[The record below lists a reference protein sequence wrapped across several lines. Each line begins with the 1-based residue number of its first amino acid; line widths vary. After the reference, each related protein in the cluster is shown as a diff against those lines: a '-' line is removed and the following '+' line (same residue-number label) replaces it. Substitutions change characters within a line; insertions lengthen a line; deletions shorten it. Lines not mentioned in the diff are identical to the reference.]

1 MRNMLFA
8 VIIAVFSAMCASCE
22 SPEPD
27 ARWISVDHPECDEY
41 NTWIEFSKD
50 LELDKVPGSAL
61 THIAADSK
69 YWLWVNGRMAV
80 FEGGLKRGPDP
91 LSSYYDV
98 IDLAPYL
105 KTGENNMKILLWHF
119 GKDGFSHKDSGK
131 SGLIVKSEDLGLA
144 SDSSWLSRY
153 MPEYQEATDPEPNY
167 RLSEANLR
175 YDSRIAGKGEWKA
188 SVELGK
194 WGDEPWGRLVERP
207 IPFWKDYGIT
217 NVSFTQNLDDA
228 GNIVLSARLP
238 YNMHLTPVIDVT
250 DVNEGTCIKM
260 ETNHIKGG
268 SEYCIRAEY
277 ITSAGRQQYES
288 LGWMNGEELRI
299 IYPADAEIT
308 IHSIG
313 YRETGFGCERE
324 GSFTCSD
331 ETINMF
337 WEKAMR
343 TLYVNMRDTY
353 FDCPDRERAQWWG
366 DVTILTG
373 QSYYQLSPEAN
384 SLAYKAIHELVNWQ
398 SEDGTLYSPVPAGS
412 WHNELPAQML
422 ASISTY
428 GFWYYYLHTGDA
440 ETMADV
446 YPAMKRY
453 LALWTL
459 DEDGLTAFRKGGWSW
474 GDWGYDID
482 MRLLLAAWHYLAL
495 ESASNI
501 AELIGQ
507 VEDIPEYRRLQDS
520 IAKAYNKCWN
530 GKEYRHP
537 SYDGATDD
545 RVNAMAIITGIAD
558 NSKYDALF
566 EHFKEH
572 EHASP
577 YMEKYVLEALVKTG
591 HGAYALDRFKK
602 RFGPM
607 ISDPVYTTLFES
619 WEIGGYGGGSTNH
632 AWSGGML
639 TVIAENICG
648 LRPLVP
654 CWKEFEV
661 CPNPVIPECDITIP
675 SVAGKIKSAFKT
687 DGDSFVLNLTVPKG
701 TKASVRI
708 PEGYSEIL
716 VNGKT
721 FDSSKKLK
729 SGSYEFRCTK

>member
-1 MRNMLFA
+1 MLFA

-131 SGLIVKSEDLGLA
+131 SGLIVKSSDLGLA

-268 SEYCIRAEY
+268 S
-277 ITSAGRQQYES
+277 
-288 LGWMNGEELRI
+288 
-299 IYPADAEIT
+299 
-308 IHSIG
+308 
-313 YRETGFGCERE
+313 
-324 GSFTCSD
+324 
-331 ETINMF
+331 
-337 WEKAMR
+337 
-343 TLYVNMRDTY
+343 
-353 FDCPDRERAQWWG
+353 
-366 DVTILTG
+366 
-373 QSYYQLSPEAN
+373 
-384 SLAYKAIHELVNWQ
+384 
-398 SEDGTLYSPVPAGS
+398 
-412 WHNELPAQML
+412 
-422 ASISTY
+422 
-428 GFWYYYLHTGDA
+428 
-440 ETMADV
+440 
-446 YPAMKRY
+446 
-453 LALWTL
+453 
-459 DEDGLTAFRKGGWSW
+459 
-474 GDWGYDID
+474 
-482 MRLLLAAWHYLAL
+482 
-495 ESASNI
+495 
-501 AELIGQ
+501 
-507 VEDIPEYRRLQDS
+507 
-520 IAKAYNKCWN
+520 
-530 GKEYRHP
+530 
-537 SYDGATDD
+537 
-545 RVNAMAIITGIAD
+545 
-558 NSKYDALF
+558 
-566 EHFKEH
+566 
-572 EHASP
+572 
-577 YMEKYVLEALVKTG
+577 
-591 HGAYALDRFKK
+591 
-602 RFGPM
+602 
-607 ISDPVYTTLFES
+607 
-619 WEIGGYGGGSTNH
+619 
-632 AWSGGML
+632 
-639 TVIAENICG
+639 
-648 LRPLVP
+648 
-654 CWKEFEV
+654 
-661 CPNPVIPECDITIP
+661 
-675 SVAGKIKSAFKT
+675 
-687 DGDSFVLNLTVPKG
+687 
-701 TKASVRI
+701 
-708 PEGYSEIL
+708 
-716 VNGKT
+716 
-721 FDSSKKLK
+721 
-729 SGSYEFRCTK
+729 